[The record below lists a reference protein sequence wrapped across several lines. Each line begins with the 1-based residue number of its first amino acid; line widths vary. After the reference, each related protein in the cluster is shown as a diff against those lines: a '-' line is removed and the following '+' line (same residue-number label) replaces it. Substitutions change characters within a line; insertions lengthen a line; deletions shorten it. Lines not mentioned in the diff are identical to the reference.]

1 MPCPCRISTAAG
13 GTARPE
19 PFSAAGRVR
28 PGSRPKAI
36 RRAGLSA
43 GPAETP
49 RSWFGSSWP
58 VSHLGGLHLLSEGFV
73 KPSAAENPSS
83 RLAKSQVDAL
93 LAEQIMMCRLE
104 RLHAVIAQAIGAAPD
119 HDVAVLERY
128 AAGPV
133 GPFQPAEQKNR
144 RNAERDRDDRRTEV
158 ALVLVLMQRQL
169 GAGQVLVDEGTKPPK
184 PACAA
189 ASRASRRNAA

>member
-1 MPCPCRISTAAG
+1 MI
-13 GTARPE
+13 RP
-19 PFSAAGRVR
+19 P
-28 PGSRPKAI
+28 
-36 RRAGLSA
+36 
-43 GPAETP
+43 P
-49 RSWFGSSWP
+49 RSTLFPYTTLFRS
-58 VSHLGGLHLLSEGFV
+58 LLSEGFV

-128 AAGPV
+128 AAGLV

-158 ALVLVLMQRQL
+158 ALVLVLMQRQP
-169 GAGQVLVDEGTKPPK
+169 GAGQVLVAEAGVPNKGVEAGVRSGVARKPQERGRHCRPVL
-184 PACAA
+184 PGL
-189 ASRASRRNAA
+189 RNG